1 MLLQTLPLLISLVAL
16 VLYTVLA
23 GADFGA
29 GVWQLAAGR
38 GEHARRLRD
47 HAHHAMAPVW
57 EANHVWLVL
66 VLTVVWTAYPT
77 VFGSVCSTLAIP
89 IFLAAI
95 GIVLRGLCY
104 VVQSATEEP
113 AERRFIDTAFAL
125 SSLLTPFMLGTVIG
139 GIASGRV
146 PVGNAKGD
154 MVTSW
159 VNPTSLISGC
169 LAVAVGAYLAAVFLA
184 ADARRHP
191 GQGLER
197 AFRGRALVA
206 GVAAGVL
213 SLVGLAV
220 LAGDA
225 PRILAGLSSGWG
237 LAAAVVSGLGGISS
251 LVLVWLRRFNPA
263 RVTAAVAV
271 AALLGG
277 WAAAQRPYL
286 LPGLTLG
293 DAAADNVTL
302 LAVVISVLLGGI
314 VLAPSLVL
322 LFRLSLAGRLDP
334 DPSASVRPARRRP
347 DAVRP
352 RWAGRAGVACLLV
365 GVVLLT
371 LVDADVAHVLGV
383 IAFAGAGLAIFT
395 AVGPDQVAGEESK
408 VFVRGI
414 RGQTRARAGAT
425 LSAR

>member
-1 MLLQTLPLLISLVAL
+1 MPLLISWVAL
-16 VLYTVLA
+16 VLYTLLA

-29 GVWQLAAGR
+29 GLWQLTAGR
-38 GEHARRLRD
+38 GAHGRRLRD

-66 VLTVVWTAYPT
+66 VLTVMWTAYPT
-77 VFGSVCSTLAIP
+77 VFGSVCSTLSIP

-104 VVQSATEEP
+104 AVQGATEEP

-125 SSLLTPFMLGTVIG
+125 SSILTPFMLGTVIG

-154 MVTSW
+154 LVTSW
-159 VNPTSLISGC
+159 VNPTSLVSGC
-169 LAVAVGAYLAAVFLA
+169 LAVTVGAYLAAVFLA

-191 GQGLER
+191 GSGRLER
-197 AFRGRALVA
+197 AFRGRALIA

-213 SLVGLAV
+213 ALVGLAV

-237 LAAAVVSGLGGISS
+237 LAAALVSAVGGVTS
-251 LVLVWLRRFNPA
+251 LLLVRLRRFEPA
-263 RVTAAVAV
+263 RIAAGVAV
-271 AALLGG
+271 AAILAG

-293 DAAADNVTL
+293 DAAADNATL
-302 LAVVISVLLGGI
+302 WAVVISVLLGLV
-314 VLAPSLVL
+314 VLGPSLAL
-322 LFRLSLAGRLDP
+322 LFRLSLAGHLDP
-334 DPSASVRPARRRP
+334 DPGASARHTTRGP

-352 RWAGRAGVACLLV
+352 RWAGRVGLACFLV
-365 GVVLLT
+365 GLVLLT
-371 LVDADVAHVLGV
+371 LADAGVAHVFGV
-383 IAFAGAGLAIFT
+383 LALAGAGLAIFT
-395 AVGPDQVAGEESK
+395 AVGPDEVAAEESR
-408 VFVRGI
+408 VFVRG
-414 RGQTRARAGAT
+414 RR
-425 LSAR
+425 

>member
-1 MLLQTLPLLISLVAL
+1 MPLLISWVAL
-16 VLYTVLA
+16 VLYTLLA

-29 GVWQLAAGR
+29 GFWQLTAGR
-38 GEHARRLRD
+38 GVHGRRLRD

-104 VVQSATEEP
+104 AVQGATEVP

-125 SSLLTPFMLGTVIG
+125 SSILTPFMLGTVIG

-146 PVGNAKGD
+146 PVGNATGD
-154 MVTSW
+154 LVTSW
-159 VNPTSLISGC
+159 VNPTSLVSGC

-184 ADARRHP
+184 ADARRRP
-191 GQGLER
+191 GSEPLER
-197 AFRGRALVA
+197 AFRGRALIA

-213 SLVGLAV
+213 ALVGLAV

-237 LAAAVVSGLGGISS
+237 LAAALVSAVGGVGS
-251 LVLVWLRRFNPA
+251 LALVGLRRFEPA
-263 RVTAAVAV
+263 RIAAGVAV
-271 AALLGG
+271 AAILAG

-293 DAAADNVTL
+293 DAAADSATL
-302 LAVVISVLLGGI
+302 WAVVISVLLGLV
-314 VLAPSLVL
+314 VLAPSLAL
-322 LFRLSLAGRLDP
+322 LFRLYLSGHLDP
-334 DPSASVRPARRRP
+334 GAPVRHAAPGP

-352 RWAGRAGVACLLV
+352 RWAGSVGLASFLV
-365 GVVLLT
+365 GLVLLT
-371 LVDADVAHVLGV
+371 LADAGVAHVFGV
-383 IAFAGAGLAIFT
+383 LALAGAGLAIFT
-395 AVGPDQVAGEESK
+395 AVGPDEVAAKESR
-408 VFVRGI
+408 VFVRG
-414 RGQTRARAGAT
+414 RR
-425 LSAR
+425 

>member
-1 MLLQTLPLLISLVAL
+1 MLLQTLPLLISWVGL
-16 VLYTVLA
+16 VLYTLLA

-29 GVWQLAAGR
+29 GFWQLTAGG
-38 GEHARRLRD
+38 GEHGRRLRD

-66 VLTVVWTAYPT
+66 VLTVMWTAYPT
-77 VFGSVCSTLAIP
+77 VFGSVCSTLATP

-104 VVQSATEEP
+104 AVQSATEEP
-113 AERRFIDTAFAL
+113 AERRLVDTAFAV
-125 SSLLTPFMLGTVIG
+125 SSILTPFMLGTVIG

-159 VNPTSLISGC
+159 VNPTSLVSGG

-191 GQGLER
+191 VSGLER
-197 AFRGRALVA
+197 AFRGRALIA
-206 GVAAGVL
+206 GVASGVL

-237 LAAAVVSGLGGISS
+237 LAAAVVSALGGFGS
-251 LVLVWLRRFNPA
+251 LALVWRRHFDLA
-263 RVTAAVAV
+263 RVAAGVAV
-271 AALLGG
+271 AAVLGG

-293 DAAADNVTL
+293 DAASDNATL
-302 LAVVISVLLGGI
+302 WAVVISVLLGGV
-314 VLAPSLVL
+314 VLAPSLAL
-322 LFRLSLAGRLDP
+322 LFRLSLAGHLDP
-334 DPSASVRPARRRP
+334 HPTAPVRHATRGP

-352 RWAGRAGVACLLV
+352 PWAGRVGVACFLV
-365 GVVLLT
+365 GLVLLT
-371 LVDADVAHVLGV
+371 LADAAVAHVFGV
-383 IAFAGAGLAIFT
+383 LALAGAGLAIFT
-395 AVGPDQVAGEESK
+395 AVGPDEVAAERSR
-408 VFVRGI
+408 VFVR
-414 RGQTRARAGAT
+414 RR
-425 LSAR
+425 

>member
-1 MLLQTLPLLISLVAL
+1 VLLQTTPLLISWVAL
-16 VLYTVLA
+16 VLYTLLA

-29 GVWQLAAGR
+29 GLWQLTAGR
-38 GEHARRLRD
+38 GAHGRRLRD

-66 VLTVVWTAYPT
+66 VLTVMWTAYPT

-104 VVQSATEEP
+104 AVQSATDEP
-113 AERRFIDTAFAL
+113 AERRLIDTAFAL
-125 SSLLTPFMLGTVIG
+125 SSILTPFMLGTVIG

-154 MVTSW
+154 LVTSW
-159 VNPTSLISGC
+159 VNPTSLVSGC

-191 GQGLER
+191 GSGPLER
-197 AFRGRALVA
+197 AFRGRALIA
-206 GVAAGVL
+206 GAAAGVL
-213 SLVGLAV
+213 ALVGLAV

-237 LAAAVVSGLGGISS
+237 LAAAAVSAVGGVGS
-251 LVLVWLRRFNPA
+251 LVLVLLHRFEPA
-263 RVTAAVAV
+263 RIAAGVAV
-271 AALLGG
+271 AAILAG

-293 DAAADNVTL
+293 DAAADSATL
-302 LAVVISVLLGGI
+302 WAVVISVLLGLV
-314 VLAPSLVL
+314 VLAPSFAL
-322 LFRLSLAGRLDP
+322 LFRLSLAGHLDP
-334 DPSASVRPARRRP
+334 DPGAPVRHATVGP

-352 RWAGRAGVACLLV
+352 RWAGRVGVACFLV
-365 GVVLLT
+365 GLVLLT
-371 LVDADVAHVLGV
+371 LADAGVAHVFGV
-383 IAFAGAGLAIFT
+383 LALAGAGLAIFT
-395 AVGPDQVAGEESK
+395 AVGPDEVAAKESR
-408 VFVRGI
+408 VFVRG
-414 RGQTRARAGAT
+414 RH
-425 LSAR
+425 

>member
-1 MLLQTLPLLISLVAL
+1 MVLLQTLPLLISWVGL
-16 VLYTVLA
+16 VLYTMLA

-29 GVWQLAAGR
+29 GFWQLTAGG
-38 GEHARRLRD
+38 GEHGRRLRD
-47 HAHHAMAPVW
+47 HAHHAMAPLW

-66 VLTVVWTAYPT
+66 VLTVMWTAYPT

-95 GIVLRGLCY
+95 GIVLRGICY
-104 VVQSATEEP
+104 ALQTATEEP

-125 SSLLTPFMLGTVIG
+125 SSILTPFMLGTVIG

-159 VNPTSLISGC
+159 VNPTSLVSGC

-191 GQGLER
+191 GSGLER
-197 AFRGRALVA
+197 AFRIRALIA

-213 SLVGLAV
+213 ALVGLAV

-225 PRILAGLSSGWG
+225 PRIVAGLSSGWG
-237 LAAAVVSGLGGISS
+237 AAAAVVSALGGVGS
-251 LVLVWLRRFNPA
+251 LVLVWLRRFESA
-263 RVTAAVAV
+263 RVAAGLAV

-286 LPGLTLG
+286 RPGLTLG
-293 DAAADNVTL
+293 DAAADNATL
-302 LAVVISVLLGGI
+302 WAVVISVLLGLV
-314 VLAPSLVL
+314 VLAPSLAL
-322 LFRLSLAGRLDP
+322 LFRLSLAGHLDP
-334 DPSASVRPARRRP
+334 DPGAPVRHATRGP

-352 RWAGRAGVACLLV
+352 PWAGRVGMACFLV
-365 GVVLLT
+365 GLVLLT
-371 LVDADVAHVLGV
+371 LADAGVAHVFGV
-383 IAFAGAGLAIFT
+383 LALAGAGLAIFT
-395 AVGPDQVAGEESK
+395 AVGPDEVAAEEPR
-408 VFVRGI
+408 VFVRG
-414 RGQTRARAGAT
+414 RR
-425 LSAR
+425 

>member
-1 MLLQTLPLLISLVAL
+1 MPLLISWVAL
-16 VLYTVLA
+16 VLYTLLA

-29 GVWQLAAGR
+29 GIWQLSAGG
-38 GEHARRLRD
+38 GEHGCRLRD

-66 VLTVVWTAYPT
+66 VLTVTWTAYPT

-104 VVQSATEEP
+104 AVQSATEEP

-125 SSLLTPFMLGTVIG
+125 SSILTPFMLGTVIG

-159 VNPTSLISGC
+159 VNPTSLVSGC
-169 LAVAVGAYLAAVFLA
+169 LAVTVGAYVAAVFLA
-184 ADARRHP
+184 ADARRRSDSAP
-191 GQGLER
+191 LER
-197 AFRGRALVA
+197 AFRGRALIA
-206 GVAAGVL
+206 GVAAGAL
-213 SLVGLAV
+213 ALVGVAV

-237 LAAAVVSGLGGISS
+237 LAAAAVSAAGGAAS
-251 LVLVWLRRFNPA
+251 LVLVWLHRFESA
-263 RVTAAVAV
+263 RVAVGLAV

-293 DAAADNVTL
+293 DAAADSATL
-302 LAVVISVLLGGI
+302 WAVVISVLLGLV
-314 VLAPSLVL
+314 VLAPSLAL
-322 LFRLSLAGRLDP
+322 LFRLSLAGHLDP
-334 DPSASVRPARRRP
+334 GPGAPVRHASRGP

-352 RWAGRAGVACLLV
+352 RWAGRVGVAFFLV
-365 GVVLLT
+365 GLVLLT
-371 LVDADVAHVLGV
+371 LADADAAHVLGV
-383 IAFAGAGLAIFT
+383 LALAGAGLAIFT
-395 AVGPDQVAGEESK
+395 AVGPDEVAAEESR
-408 VFVRGI
+408 VFVRG
-414 RGQTRARAGAT
+414 RR
-425 LSAR
+425 

>member
-1 MLLQTLPLLISLVAL
+1 MLLQTLPLLISWVGL
-16 VLYTVLA
+16 VLYTMLA

-29 GVWQLAAGR
+29 GFWQLTAGG
-38 GEHARRLRD
+38 GEHGRRLRD

-66 VLTVVWTAYPT
+66 VLTVMWTAYPT

-104 VVQSATEEP
+104 AVQSATDEP

-125 SSLLTPFMLGTVIG
+125 SSILTPFMLGTVIG
-139 GIASGRV
+139 GIATGRV

-159 VNPTSLISGC
+159 VNPTSLVSGC

-191 GQGLER
+191 VSGLER
-197 AFRGRALVA
+197 AFRSRALLA

-213 SLVGLAV
+213 ALVALPV

-237 LAAAVVSGLGGISS
+237 LAAAVVSAVGGFGS
-251 LVLVWLRRFNPA
+251 LALVWRRHFDVA
-263 RVTAAVAV
+263 RVAAGVAV

-293 DAAADNVTL
+293 DAAADSATL
-302 LAVVISVLLGGI
+302 WAVVISVLLGLV
-314 VLAPSLVL
+314 VLAPSLAL
-322 LFRLSLAGRLDP
+322 LFRLSLAGHLDP
-334 DPSASVRPARRRP
+334 DPGAPVRHATLGP

-352 RWAGRAGVACLLV
+352 RWAGRVGVACFLV
-365 GVVLLT
+365 GLVLLT
-371 LVDADVAHVLGV
+371 LADAGVAHVFGV
-383 IAFAGAGLAIFT
+383 LALAGAGLAIFT
-395 AVGPDQVAGEESK
+395 AVGPDEVAAEEPT
-408 VFVRGI
+408 VFVRG
-414 RGQTRARAGAT
+414 RR
-425 LSAR
+425 

>member
-1 MLLQTLPLLISLVAL
+1 MLLQTLPLLISWVGL
-16 VLYTVLA
+16 VLYTLLA

-29 GVWQLAAGR
+29 GFWQLTAGG
-38 GEHARRLRD
+38 GEHGRRLRD

-66 VLTVVWTAYPT
+66 VLTVMWTAYPT

-104 VVQSATEEP
+104 AVQSATEEP

-125 SSLLTPFMLGTVIG
+125 SSILTPFMLGTVIG

-159 VNPTSLISGC
+159 VNPTSLVSGC

-191 GQGLER
+191 VSGLER
-197 AFRGRALVA
+197 AFRGRALIA
-206 GVAAGVL
+206 GVAAGVI

-220 LAGDA
+220 LAADA

-237 LAAAVVSGLGGISS
+237 LAAVVVSALGGVGS
-251 LVLVWLRRFNPA
+251 LALVWRHHFALS
-263 RVTAAVAV
+263 RVAAGVAV

-293 DAAADNVTL
+293 DAASDNATL
-302 LAVVISVLLGGI
+302 WAVVISVLLGLV
-314 VLAPSLVL
+314 VLAPSLAL
-322 LFRLSLAGRLDP
+322 LFRLSLAGHLDP
-334 DPSASVRPARRRP
+334 HPSAPVRHTTRGP

-352 RWAGRAGVACLLV
+352 PWAGRVGVACFLV
-365 GVVLLT
+365 GLVMLT
-371 LVDADVAHVLGV
+371 LADAPAAHVLGV
-383 IAFAGAGLAIFT
+383 LALAGAGLAIFT
-395 AVGPDQVAGEESK
+395 AIGPDEVAAEEPT
-408 VFVRGI
+408 VFVR
-414 RGQTRARAGAT
+414 
-425 LSAR
+425 